1 MSMKARASD
10 TKGTRGAAKDRRS
23 GASSVAAMRRG
34 SGPSR
39 WLLAAGVMVV
49 VAFAVVLVVI
59 ISRERPAHLNV
70 AAGGIPTTPLTSAT
84 GKDSPPPWPA
94 PTDVPAAV
102 GQSGLPLLRS
112 EGSVLHIHAHLDVFV
127 DGKAVAV
134 PAGIGIDERRGA
146 ISPLHTHD
154 TSGVIHIESPT
165 QSIFS
170 LAQFFS
176 EWNVTLT
183 ASQLGNRTATTDSP
197 LHAYV
202 NGHQVTG
209 SPGALTFH
217 GHDEIALVYGT
228 APAHIPGSYPF
239 GDL

>member
-1 MSMKARASD
+1 MSMKTRASGP
-10 TKGTRGAAKDRRS
+10 KGARGAGKGRS

-34 SGPSR
+34 GGPSR
-39 WLLAAGVMVV
+39 WVLAAGVMVV
-49 VAFAVVLVVI
+49 VVFAVVLVLVI
-59 ISRERPAHLNV
+59 TRERPARPNV
-70 AAGGIPTTPLTSAT
+70 ASGIPATPLTWAT
-84 GKDSPPPWPA
+84 GSDSPPPWPA

-127 DGKAVAV
+127 DGKTVAV
-134 PAGIGIDERRGA
+134 PAGIGIDERGGA

-165 QSIFS
+165 QSTFS

-183 ASQLGNRTATTDSP
+183 ASQLGNRTVTTGSP

-202 NGHQVTG
+202 NGQPATG
-209 SPGALTFH
+209 SPGAVAFH

-228 APAHIPGSYPF
+228 PPAQIPTGYAF

>member
-1 MSMKARASD
+1 MKTRDSN
-10 TKGTRGAAKDRRS
+10 TKGTRGAAKGQRS

-34 SGPSR
+34 VAPSR
-39 WLLAAGVMVV
+39 WPLAAGVMVV
-49 VAFAVVLVVI
+49 VVFAVVMIVVI
-59 ISRERPAHLNV
+59 TRGRPAHPDV
-70 AAGGIPTTPLTSAT
+70 AGGIPPTPETSAT
-84 GKDSPPPWPA
+84 GTDSSPPWPA
-94 PTDVPAAV
+94 PTDVRAAV
-102 GQSGLPLLRS
+102 GRSGLPLLRS

-127 DGKAVAV
+127 DGKAVPV
-134 PAGIGIDERRGA
+134 PAGIGIDERGGA

-165 QSIFS
+165 QSTFS

-183 ASQLGNRTATTDSP
+183 ASQLGNRTATNGSP
-197 LHAYV
+197 PLRAYV
-202 NGHQVTG
+202 NGQQVTG
-209 SPGALTFH
+209 NPGALIFH

-228 APAHIPGSYPF
+228 GPAQIPGNYAF